1 MPTRKFTQTTAHGF
15 AADSRRV
22 AGQSRAADP
31 AIVPVEGPRASGGAD
46 GKARGIIRSAQDETT
61 ADTGAAGTGT
71 AGVRASGTDGAGTRA
86 PYGTNNEQLPE
97 RLQEA
102 LRRLVFDFGTES
114 ELSRRQE
121 IRRIKQAH
129 QFWRGLQYLWW
140 DERDQNWH
148 LPFEQK
154 MMEGSSLED
163 LPRYEFVTNI
173 YQAFGLSLIAVLS
186 QDVPR
191 VRFFPASA
199 QAEEDVAAARAAT
212 EVAGL
217 VERNNRIGN
226 LIGDEAFNLWT
237 DGKAGAYVR
246 FVVDGQRFGFHPET
260 EIGMREVR
268 VGGDVYVCPDCG
280 AETAAA
286 IERANAKRDPSGATR
301 LQDDSGFDGA
311 TTSTGTAGVFGEGEE
326 TPKLGSASNSG
337 AEPPHSTGAISG
349 GNSRQEKTDPSVAL
363 LHQDDNPDRIVACAE
378 CGALLS
384 EEDFVAAETIT
395 VPAAQTRLRVPNGQ
409 EVITIVGGLE
419 LKTPPWANEMAEYP
433 YLQWNMEVHKARLR
447 AAYPHAAD
455 KIGSPVAASMQEYER
470 LARLAQS
477 QGGPMTEGGDYNINL
492 ITFQRTW
499 LRPWAF
505 FALDDKALRDELL
518 QLFPDGAYAAFAGDV
533 YCESRNE
540 NMDDHWRV
548 LHALP
553 GDGSSGRPA
562 LGDALIS
569 VQERFNTLSNLQI
582 ETYEYGIPPIYADS
596 EVLDFDSLQS
606 QTAEPGAHYPARA
619 KPGQSLASGF
629 FQPEAASVPPDLAEH
644 AANLMGP
651 VAQFLTGAF
660 PALFG
665 GAMSNNDTAA
675 GYSMARDQ
683 AMGRIGLVWR
693 RMKFFHADVMG
704 LAVDCFRRNRPN
716 DVEVTL
722 LGAGAAFESKWI
734 HLADL
739 KGNLFSYPE
748 TDEQYPTLWAQQRGV
763 LLQLMGSPDPQIQAM
778 LSNPEN
784 LALAKR
790 LIGLE
795 ELVIPD
801 EESRTKQYREIAQ
814 MVGEAPIV
822 ARSNGSSNVIPNPAP
837 TPSVGAGGEG
847 SAVSGANENQKQ
859 VPRTPPR
866 APASA
871 GEEKSTRDSARNDNA
886 WVSREDIELTL
897 PSIMPDQFAD
907 NHAVELEACMRWFSS
922 DAGQVAKIE
931 APAGYAN
938 VRAHAMFHRE
948 YLLKQ
953 QQQAA
958 QEQQVAAP
966 TTRARR

>member
-1 MPTRKFTQTTAHGF
+1 MSTQTRIPHAN
-15 AADSRRV
+15 
-22 AGQSRAADP
+22 P
-31 AIVPVEGPRASGGAD
+31 AIVPVEGPADARPSAANPAMSARAGSEPVSTEALNGSGAQSGIGAP
-46 GKARGIIRSAQDETT
+46 
-61 ADTGAAGTGT
+61 
-71 AGVRASGTDGAGTRA
+71 
-86 PYGTNNEQLPE
+86 PYGANNEQLPE

-102 LRRLVFDFGTES
+102 LRRLVFQFSTES

-154 MMEGSSLED
+154 IMDNSSIED
-163 LPRYEFVTNI
+163 MPRYEFVTNI
-173 YQAFGLSLIAVLS
+173 YQAFGLSIISVLS

-191 VRFFPASA
+191 VRFFPSSA
-199 QAEEDVAAARAAT
+199 QAEEDVTAAKAAT

-226 LIGDEAFNLWT
+226 LIVDEAFHLWT
-237 DGKAGAYVR
+237 GGKVGAYVR
-246 FVVDGQRFGFHPET
+246 FVVDGQRFGFHPEM
-260 EIGMREVR
+260 EIGMREVKI
-268 VGGDVYVCPDCG
+268 GGDTYVCPECG
-280 AETAAA
+280 TET
-286 IERANAKRDPSGATR
+286 
-301 LQDDSGFDGA
+301 
-311 TTSTGTAGVFGEGEE
+311 TAGEKADVGVGDGNDNDI
-326 TPKLGSASNSG
+326 KNS
-337 AEPPHSTGAISG
+337 
-349 GNSRQEKTDPSVAL
+349 
-363 LHQDDNPDRIVACAE
+363 CAE

-384 EEDFVAAETIT
+384 EEDFVAAETVT
-395 VPAAQTRLRVPNGQ
+395 VPAAQTRLRVANGQ
-409 EVITIVGGLE
+409 EVLTITGGLE
-419 LKTPPWANEMAEYP
+419 LKTPPWANDMHEYP
-433 YLQWNMEVHKARLR
+433 YLQWNMEVHQARLR

-455 KIGSPVAASMQEYER
+455 KIGPPVATSMQEYER

-477 QGGPMTEGGDYNINL
+477 QGGPLTEGGDFNINL

-505 FALDDKALRDELL
+505 FALDDKSLRDELL
-518 QLFPDGAYAAFAGDV
+518 QLFPDGAYVAFAGDV
-533 YCESRNE
+533 YCESRDE

-619 KPGQSLASGF
+619 KPGQSLAAGF
-629 FQPEAASVPPDLAEH
+629 FQPEPAQVPPDLAEH

-665 GAMSNNDTAA
+665 GAMANNDTAA

-693 RMKFFHADVMG
+693 RMKFFHADVML
-704 LAVDCFRRNRPN
+704 LAVDCFRQNRPN

-734 HLADL
+734 RLADL

-748 TDEQYPTLWAQQRGV
+748 TDEQYPTLWSQQRAV
-763 LLQLMGSPDPQIQAM
+763 MMQLLANPDPQIQAV
-778 LSNPEN
+778 LAHPEN
-784 LALAKR
+784 MALIKR

-795 ELVIPD
+795 EFVIPD

-814 MVGEAPIV
+814 MVGEMPVVQRDDAT
-822 ARSNGSSNVIPNPAP
+822 NV
-837 TPSVGAGGEG
+837 
-847 SAVSGANENQKQ
+847 
-859 VPRTPPR
+859 
-866 APASA
+866 
-871 GEEKSTRDSARNDNA
+871 
-886 WVSREDIELTL
+886 ELLL
-897 PSIMPDQFAD
+897 PSIVPDEFAD
-907 NHAVELEACMRWFSS
+907 NHGVELEICMRWFSS
-922 DAGQVAKIE
+922 DAGQVAKID

-948 YLLKQ
+948 YMLKQ
-953 QQQAA
+953 QREAQQQAA
-958 QEQQVAAP
+958 ASP
-966 TTRARR
+966 GIAR

>member
-1 MPTRKFTQTTAHGF
+1 MARPLIPRKTRLLAVRGLISDLRHPLLIGSILSDTPVFSEIRMPSATPDSPVN
-15 AADSRRV
+15 AAV
-22 AGQSRAADP
+22 A
-31 AIVPVEGPRASGGAD
+31 PVEGAVN
-46 GKARGIIRSAQDETT
+46 SAQ
-61 ADTGAAGTGT
+61 
-71 AGVRASGTDGAGTRA
+71 A
-86 PYGTNNEQLPE
+86 PSPHGLNNEQLPD

-102 LRRLVFDFGTES
+102 LRRLVFQFSSES

-140 DERDQNWH
+140 SERDQNWH

-154 MMEGSSLED
+154 LVNDSSID
-163 LPRYEFVTNI
+163 NMPRYEFVTNI
-173 YQAFGLSLIAVLS
+173 YQAFGLSLISVLS

-191 VRFFPASA
+191 VRFFPSSA
-199 QAEEDVAAARAAT
+199 QAEEDVAAAKAAT

-226 LIGDEAFNLWT
+226 LIVDEAFNLWT
-237 DGKAGAYVR
+237 DGKVGAYVR

-260 EIGMREVR
+260 EIGAREVKL
-268 VGGDVYVCPDCG
+268 GDDVYVCPDCG
-280 AETAAA
+280 AETPIAAHVA
-286 IERANAKRDPSGATR
+286 TSPSTSAPVGAGLRPAPTAPTNSVAQISSDDDASEKRRQDALRLRSG
-301 LQDDSGFDGA
+301 S
-311 TTSTGTAGVFGEGEE
+311 
-326 TPKLGSASNSG
+326 
-337 AEPPHSTGAISG
+337 STGASC
-349 GNSRQEKTDPSVAL
+349 TA
-363 LHQDDNPDRIVACAE
+363 
-378 CGALLS
+378 CGALLT
-384 EEDFVAAETIT
+384 EENFVAAETIT

-419 LKTPPWANEMAEYP
+419 LKTPPWANDSHEYP
-433 YLQWNMEVHKARLR
+433 YLQWNMEVHQARLK

-455 KIGSPVAASMQEYER
+455 KIGSPVANGMQEYER

-477 QGGPMTEGGDYNINL
+477 QGGPLTEGGDFNPNL

-505 FALDDKALRDELL
+505 FALEDKSLRDQLL
-518 QLFPDGAYAAFAGDV
+518 ELFPDGAYVAFAGDA

-562 LGDALIS
+562 LGDSLIS
-569 VQERFNTLSNLQI
+569 VQERFNTLSNLQM

-606 QTAEPGAHYPARA
+606 QTAEPGSHYPARA
-619 KPGQSLASGF
+619 KPGQSLAAGF
-629 FQPEAASVPPDLAEH
+629 FQPEPAQVPPDLAEH
-644 AANLMGP
+644 AAGLMGP

-665 GAMSNNDTAA
+665 GAMPDNSTAS

-693 RMKFFHADVMG
+693 RMKFFHADIML
-704 LAVDCFRRNRPN
+704 LAVDCFRKNRPN

-734 HLADL
+734 RLADL

-748 TDEQYPTLWAQQRGV
+748 TDEQYPTLWSQQRAV
-763 LLQLMGSPDPQIQAM
+763 LMQLMGSADPQIQSVLAH
-778 LSNPEN
+778 PEN
-784 LALAKR
+784 MALIKR
-790 LIGLE
+790 MIGLE
-795 ELVIPD
+795 EFVIPD

-814 MVGEAPIV
+814 LVAEAPVVVRSGEGVVGARHAVPGEHSAVGE
-822 ARSNGSSNVIPNPAP
+822 NV
-837 TPSVGAGGEG
+837 
-847 SAVSGANENQKQ
+847 Q
-859 VPRTPPR
+859 
-866 APASA
+866 SA
-871 GEEKSTRDSARNDNA
+871 GAA
-886 WVSREDIELTL
+886 ALELTL
-897 PSIMPDQFAD
+897 PSVMPDEFAD
-907 NHAVELEACMRWFSS
+907 NHAVELEICMRWFSS

-931 APAGYAN
+931 APSGYAN

-953 QQQAA
+953 QRQAQQGA
-958 QEQQVAAP
+958 VLP
-966 TTRARR
+966 RRGVVGL

>member
-1 MPTRKFTQTTAHGF
+1 MTTQT
-15 AADSRRV
+15 RIPN
-22 AGQSRAADP
+22 ADP
-31 AIVPVEGPRASGGAD
+31 AIVPVEGPVEGAP
-46 GKARGIIRSAQDETT
+46 AQ
-61 ADTGAAGTGT
+61 APAQPFGA
-71 AGVRASGTDGAGTRA
+71 
-86 PYGTNNEQLPE
+86 NNEQLPD
-97 RLQEA
+97 RMQEA
-102 LRRLVFDFGTES
+102 LRRLVQQFSTES

-140 DERDQNWH
+140 SERDQNWH

-154 MMEGSSLED
+154 LMDNSSIED

-173 YQAFGLSLIAVLS
+173 YQAFGLSIISVLS

-191 VRFFPASA
+191 VRFFPSSA
-199 QAEEDVAAARAAT
+199 QAEEDVAAAKAAT

-226 LIGDEAFNLWT
+226 LIVDEAFNLWT
-237 DGKAGAYVR
+237 GGKVGAYVR
-246 FVVDGQRFGFHPET
+246 FVVDGQRFGFHPES
-260 EIGMREVR
+260 EIAAREVKI
-268 VGGDVYVCPDCG
+268 GNDVYVCPDCG
-280 AETAAA
+280 AETPLNDKNQKQIPRTAS
-286 IERANAKRDPSGATR
+286 RAPATAGEAQDTRDSA
-301 LQDDSGFDGA
+301 QDDS
-311 TTSTGTAGVFGEGEE
+311 SQ
-326 TPKLGSASNSG
+326 LC
-337 AEPPHSTGAISG
+337 
-349 GNSRQEKTDPSVAL
+349 
-363 LHQDDNPDRIVACAE
+363 CAQ
-378 CGALLS
+378 CGALLT
-384 EEDFVAAETIT
+384 EEDFVAAETVT
-395 VPAAQTRLRVPNGQ
+395 VPTAETRLRVANGQ

-419 LKTPPWANEMAEYP
+419 LKTPPWANEMHEYP
-433 YLQWNMEVHKARLR
+433 YMQWNMEVHQARLR

-455 KIGSPVAASMQEYER
+455 KIGPPVATSMQEYER

-477 QGGPMTEGGDYNINL
+477 QGGPLTEGGDFNPNL

-505 FALDDKALRDELL
+505 FALDDKSLRDELL
-518 QLFPDGAYAAFAGDV
+518 ELFPDGAYVALAGDV

-562 LGDALIS
+562 LGDVLIS

-596 EVLDFDSLQS
+596 EVLDFDALQN

-629 FQPEAASVPPDLAEH
+629 FQPEPAQVPPDLAQH

-651 VAQFLTGAF
+651 IAQFLTGAF

-665 GAMSNNDTAA
+665 GAMANTDTAA

-693 RMKFFHADVMG
+693 RMKFFHADVML

-734 HLADL
+734 RLADL

-748 TDEQYPTLWAQQRGV
+748 TDEQYPTLWSQQRAV
-763 LLQLMGSPDPQIQAM
+763 LLQLLANPDPQMQAV
-778 LSNPEN
+778 LAHPEN
-784 LALAKR
+784 MALIKR

-795 ELVIPD
+795 EFVIPD
-801 EESRTKQYREIAQ
+801 DESRTKQYREIAQ
-814 MVGEAPIV
+814 MVGEAPV
-822 ARSNGSSNVIPNPAP
+822 VRRDDA
-837 TPSVGAGGEG
+837 
-847 SAVSGANENQKQ
+847 SG
-859 VPRTPPR
+859 V
-866 APASA
+866 
-871 GEEKSTRDSARNDNA
+871 
-886 WVSREDIELTL
+886 ELVL
-897 PSIMPDQFAD
+897 PSIMPDEFAD
-907 NHAVELEACMRWFSS
+907 NHAVELEICMRWFSA

-931 APAGYAN
+931 APTGYAN

-953 QQQAA
+953 QRQAA
-958 QEQQVAAP
+958 QAAAQP
-966 TTRARR
+966 GNAQ

>member
-1 MPTRKFTQTTAHGF
+1 MSTQTRIPNAN
-15 AADSRRV
+15 
-22 AGQSRAADP
+22 P
-31 AIVPVEGPRASGGAD
+31 AIVPVEGPVPAGTAKRDPSADENQGRRLQDDEANGAAT
-46 GKARGIIRSAQDETT
+46 G
-61 ADTGAAGTGT
+61 TGAAPTD
-71 AGVRASGTDGAGTRA
+71 AS
-86 PYGTNNEQLPE
+86 PYGANNEQLPE
-97 RLQEA
+97 RMQEA
-102 LRRLVFDFGTES
+102 LRRLVFQFSTES

-154 MMEGSSLED
+154 ILDNSSIED

-173 YQAFGLSLIAVLS
+173 YQAFGLSIISVLS

-191 VRFFPASA
+191 VRFFPSSA
-199 QAEEDVAAARAAT
+199 QAEEDVAAAKAAT
-212 EVAGL
+212 EVAAL

-226 LIGDEAFNLWT
+226 LIVDEAFHLWT
-237 DGKAGAYVR
+237 GGKVGAYVR

-268 VGGDVYVCPDCG
+268 IGSDVYVCPECGDEINADAVGERVAGHGSQVTGKKQPDSAATPADTGSDTSAEKLDSCPQCG
-280 AETAAA
+280 AMLT
-286 IERANAKRDPSGATR
+286 
-301 LQDDSGFDGA
+301 
-311 TTSTGTAGVFGEGEE
+311 
-326 TPKLGSASNSG
+326 
-337 AEPPHSTGAISG
+337 
-349 GNSRQEKTDPSVAL
+349 
-363 LHQDDNPDRIVACAE
+363 
-378 CGALLS
+378 
-384 EEDFVAAETIT
+384 EEDFVAAETVT
-395 VPAAQTRLRVPNGQ
+395 VPAAQTRLRVANGE
-409 EVITIVGGLE
+409 EVVTITGGLE
-419 LKTPPWANEMAEYP
+419 LKTPPWANDMHEYP
-433 YLQWNMEVHKARLR
+433 YLQWNMEVHQARLR

-455 KIGSPVAASMQEYER
+455 KIGPPVATSMQEYER

-477 QGGPMTEGGDYNINL
+477 QGGPLTEGGDFNINL

-505 FALDDKALRDELL
+505 FALDDKSLRDELL
-518 QLFPDGAYAAFAGDV
+518 QLFPDGAYVAFAGDA

-562 LGDALIS
+562 LGDVLIS

-596 EVLDFDSLQS
+596 EVLDFDSLQN

-619 KPGQSLASGF
+619 KPGQSLAAGF
-629 FQPEAASVPPDLAEH
+629 FQPEPAQVPPDLAEH

-665 GAMSNNDTAA
+665 GAMANNDTAA

-693 RMKFFHADVMG
+693 RMKFFHADVML
-704 LAVDCFRRNRPN
+704 LAVDCFRQNRPN

-734 HLADL
+734 RLADL

-748 TDEQYPTLWAQQRGV
+748 TDEQYPTLWAQQRAV
-763 LLQLMGSPDPQIQAM
+763 MMQLLANPDPQIQAV
-778 LSNPEN
+778 LAHPEN
-784 LALAKR
+784 MALIKR

-795 ELVIPD
+795 EFVIPD

-814 MVGEAPIV
+814 MTGEMPVVHRDDATGV
-822 ARSNGSSNVIPNPAP
+822 ELLL
-837 TPSVGAGGEG
+837 PSV
-847 SAVSGANENQKQ
+847 
-859 VPRTPPR
+859 VPD
-866 APASA
+866 
-871 GEEKSTRDSARNDNA
+871 E
-886 WVSREDIELTL
+886 
-897 PSIMPDQFAD
+897 FAD
-907 NHAVELEACMRWFSS
+907 NHAVELEICMRWFSS

-948 YLLKQ
+948 YMLKQ
-953 QQQAA
+953 QREEQQQAA
-958 QEQQVAAP
+958 PP
-966 TTRARR
+966 TPRAVR